1 MSHLCH
7 GETMTPH
14 QGAFPLWPGV
24 CVLHF
29 QEADREPSWGR
40 RDHVVFLVIQSD
52 LT

>member
-14 QGAFPLWPGV
+14 RGAFPLWPGV

-29 QEADREPSWGR
+29 QEADREPERAVG
-40 RDHVVFLVIQSD
+40 VMGLMVIQCD